1 MSELTREKL
10 YIAIVLSM
18 AETCPVT
25 DKNRCKRCVYEDDC
39 TLIRTNEKAKEYFDK
54 MFLQ

>member
-18 AETCPVT
+18 AETCPT
-25 DKNRCKRCVYEDDC
+25 KDKKICKRCPYEDDC
-39 TLIRTNEKAKEYFDK
+39 TLIRTNEKAKEHFEK
-54 MFLQ
+54 MFL

>member
-10 YIAIVLSM
+10 YIAVVLSM
-18 AETCPVT
+18 VETCPVT
-25 DKNRCKRCVYEDDC
+25 DKNRCKRCPYEDDC

-54 MFLQ
+54 MFL